1 MPELS
6 NDDAAAVERGGV
18 VSRYDVI
25 IEVEFDCWSHRSSN
39 SCASRLR
46 MRTRSQ
52 RIRGMNISMVLFI
65 FRPGIIEE
73 HCPARRACGVSLRTR
88 ESGLEPLCDTSLTED
103 VPALWQ

>member
-39 SCASRLR
+39 SGVSRLR
-46 MRTRSQ
+46 MRARSH
-52 RIRGMNISMVLFI
+52 RIRAMNISGVLLVL
-65 FRPGIIEE
+65 RAGIIEE
-73 HCPARRACGVSLRTR
+73 RCPARRACGVSLQAR
-88 ESGLEPLCDTSLTED
+88 ESRLEPLRDTSLTED
-103 VPALWQ
+103 VPALRQ